1 MMDMHI
7 QAELHDKRGEHELA
21 AHLRG
26 IVVDEA
32 VRLKKI
38 ESAKRKA
45 VNVVLMDE
53 DF

>member
-7 QAELHDKRGEHELA
+7 QAELHDKRGEHDLA
-21 AHLRG
+21 ALLRD
-26 IVVDEA
+26 IVIDEA
-32 VRLKKI
+32 TRLKKI

-45 VNVVLMDE
+45 ENVVLHDE